1 MNEEEAVKLLSNEV
15 GIDESRISLTNPS
28 VPNTKPFKEIF
39 LDSVP
44 TGIKIYYI
52 HSRGPTII
60 FLNNFD
66 DTLSEWSIWYN
77 LNNP

>member
-1 MNEEEAVKLLSNEV
+1 MNEEEMVKLLSDEV
-15 GIDESRISLTNPS
+15 GISESRILLNNSPAPTA
-28 VPNTKPFKEIF
+28 KPFKEIF
-39 LDSVP
+39 LDAAP

-52 HSRGPTII
+52 HSRGPSMI

-66 DTLSEWSIWYN
+66 DTLSEWSTWYN